1 MIVNTDSPQKPQ
13 AGANCTHAT
22 THDHTQTT
30 CNHNQGMQMNTC
42 TRASAHFYIKIGWA
56 MWIVVGAGEDD
67 TCGDGTGPGTLRAGP
82 VATEKAAKATCQ
94 GTIQCKQPTNARR
107 ETTKVS

>member
-1 MIVNTDSPQKPQ
+1 
-13 AGANCTHAT
+13 
-22 THDHTQTT
+22 
-30 CNHNQGMQMNTC
+30 
-42 TRASAHFYIKIGWA
+42 

-94 GTIQCKQPTNARR
+94 GTIQCKQPTNARS